1 MFDGYSPNQFGPGR
15 SAVICQHGAVATS
28 QPLAA
33 QGGLQILQR
42 GGNAVDAAVATAA
55 ILNVVEP
62 MSTGIG
68 GDAFMLVH
76 QPKDGVIR
84 GLNASG
90 RAPYAAEPEVFTKQG
105 LMSIPAFGSM
115 HPVTVPGTIDGWA
128 TLLDKCGTMTLAEV
142 LQPAINYAEKG
153 FPVSPQI
160 SLAWQ
165 ESAQM
170 LAAHPDTA
178 RTYLQN
184 GKAPAPGKIFYQPNL
199 ARTFRLIAEGGRDA
213 FYKGEIADK
222 IVKFSNE
229 NGGLFTHRDFAE
241 HRSDWVEP
249 ISANYRGYDVYEIP
263 PNGQGIAALLALN
276 IVEGFELRTMGHN
289 SPEHLHHAIE
299 AMKLG
304 FADLYEYVTD
314 PTFVD
319 VPVDGLLSSDYTE
332 SQRARISR
340 ERANMQPSPGLPA
353 MGSDTV
359 YLCAVDS
366 ERNVVS
372 FINSLF
378 AGFGSGLV
386 AGDTGIML
394 QNRGAGFS
402 LNPDHANCVAPHK
415 RTLHTIIP
423 GMIAQDGV
431 PLVTFGVMGGQMQ
444 AQGHLQFVC
453 NLVDFNMDV
462 QNALDAPRFRVMD
475 DSRIMLEASIP
486 MNTQAALAQKGHHI
500 IPGNTFFGGGQAIFI
515 NPSFGTLIAGSD
527 PRRDGCAV
535 GY

>member
-1 MFDGYSPNQFGPGR
+1 MFDGYSPNRFGPGR

-33 QGGLQILQR
+33 QGGLQILKD

-68 GDAFMLVH
+68 GDAFMLLY
-76 QPKDGVIR
+76 QPKDGTIR

-90 RAPYAAEPEVFTKQG
+90 RAPYAAELEFFTKQG
-105 LMSIPAFGSM
+105 LTSIPAFGSM
-115 HPVTVPGTIDGWA
+115 YPVTVPGTIDGWA
-128 TLLDKCGTMTLAEV
+128 TLLDKCGTMSLAEV
-142 LQPAINYAEKG
+142 LQPAIDYAENG

-160 SLAWQ
+160 GLAWQ
-165 ESAQM
+165 DSTAM
-170 LAAHPDTA
+170 LAQHPDTA
-178 RTYLQN
+178 ETYLTN
-184 GKAPAPGKIFYQPNL
+184 GKAPTPGEIFHQPNF
-199 ARTFRLIAEGGRDA
+199 ARTLRLIAEGGRDA
-213 FYKGEIADK
+213 FYRGEIADK
-222 IVKFSNE
+222 IVRFSDE
-229 NGGLFTHRDFAE
+229 NGGLFTRQDFAD
-241 HRSDWVEP
+241 HKSDWVEP
-249 ISANYRGYDVYEIP
+249 IFTNYRGYDVYEIP

-276 IVEGFELRTMGHN
+276 IVEGFDLGAIGHN
-289 SPEHLHHAIE
+289 SSEHLHCAIE

-304 FADLYEYVTD
+304 FADLYKYVTD

-319 VPVDGLLSSDYTE
+319 VPVAGLLSNHYTE
-332 SQRARISR
+332 SQRARILP
-340 ERANMQPSPGLPA
+340 ERANTEPSAGIPA

-366 ERNVVS
+366 DRNVVS

-378 AGFGSGLV
+378 AGFGSGLT

-402 LNPDHANCVAPHK
+402 LDPNHANCIAPHK

-423 GMIAQDGV
+423 GMIAQNGV

-444 AQGHLQFVC
+444 TQGHLQFVC
-453 NLVDFNMDV
+453 NLIDFNMDV

-475 DSRIMLEASIP
+475 DSRIMLETGIP
-486 MNTQAALAQKGHHI
+486 MNVQAELAQKGHHI

-515 NPSFGTLIAGSD
+515 DPSFDTLVAGSD

>member
-1 MFDGYSPNQFGPGR
+1 MFDGYRPNQFGPGR

-33 QGGLQILQR
+33 QGGLQILR
-42 GGNAVDAAVATAA
+42 EGGNAFDAAVTTAA

-68 GDAFMLVH
+68 GDAFMLVY
-76 QPKDGVIR
+76 QPQDGVIR

-90 RAPYAAEPEVFTKQG
+90 RAPYAAEPEFFTKQG
-105 LMSIPAFGSM
+105 LVSIPAFGSM
-115 HPVTVPGTIDGWA
+115 YAVTVPGTIDGWV
-128 TLLDKCGTMTLAEV
+128 TLLEECGTMSLAEV
-142 LQPAINYAEKG
+142 LQPAIDYAEKG

-165 ESAQM
+165 ESAAM
-170 LAAHPDTA
+170 LAQHPDTA
-178 RTYLQN
+178 RTYLSN
-184 GKAPAPGKIFYQPNL
+184 GKAPAPGEIFRQPNL
-199 ARTFRLIAEGGRDA
+199 ARSFRCIAEGGRDA
-213 FYKGEIADK
+213 FYKGEIAEK
-222 IVKFSNE
+222 IVKFSDE
-229 NGGLFTHRDFAE
+229 NGGLFTLQDFAE

-249 ISANYRGYDVYEIP
+249 ISTDYRGYDIYEIP

-276 IVEGFELRTMGHN
+276 IVEGFDLGTMGHN
-289 SPEHLHHAIE
+289 SPDHLHYAIE

-304 FADLYEYVTD
+304 FADLYKYVTD

-319 VPVDGLLSSDYTE
+319 VPVDGLLSDAYTR
-332 SQRARISR
+332 SQRARISP
-340 ERANMQPSPGLPA
+340 ERANMAPNPGLPS

-372 FINSLF
+372 FINSIF
-378 AGFGSGLV
+378 AGFGSHLV
-386 AGDTGIML
+386 AGDTGIVL

-402 LNPDHANCVAPHK
+402 LDANHANCIAPHK

-423 GMIAQDGV
+423 GMLAQNGV

-444 AQGHLQFVC
+444 TQGHLQFVC

-475 DSRIMLEASIP
+475 DSRVILETGIP

-500 IPGNTFFGGGQAIFI
+500 IPGSTFFGGGQAIFI
-515 NPSFGTLIAGSD
+515 NPAFDTLIAGSD

>member
-1 MFDGYSPNQFGPGR
+1 MFDGYSPNRFGPGR

-33 QGGLQILQR
+33 QAGLQILR
-42 GGNAVDAAVATAA
+42 DGGNAIDAAVATAA

-68 GDAFMLVH
+68 GDAFMLVY
-76 QPKDGVIR
+76 QPKDGTIR

-90 RAPYAAEPEVFTKQG
+90 RAPYAAELEFFTKQG
-105 LMSIPAFGSM
+105 LRSIPSFGSM
-115 HPVTVPGTIDGWA
+115 YPVTVPGTIDGWA
-128 TLLDKCGTMTLAEV
+128 TLLDECGTMSLAEV
-142 LQPAINYAEKG
+142 LQPAIDYAENG

-165 ESAQM
+165 DSAAM
-170 LAAHPDTA
+170 LAQHPDTA
-178 RTYLQN
+178 KTYLTN
-184 GKAPAPGKIFYQPNL
+184 GKAPLPGEMFRQPNF
-199 ARTFRLIAEGGRDA
+199 ARTLRLIAEGGRDA
-213 FYKGEIADK
+213 FYQGEIADK
-222 IVKFSNE
+222 IVRFSDE
-229 NGGLFTHRDFAE
+229 NGGLFTRQDFAD
-241 HRSDWVEP
+241 HKSDWVEP
-249 ISANYRGYDVYEIP
+249 ISTNYRGYDIYEIP

-276 IVEGFELRTMGHN
+276 IVEGFDLGAIGHN
-289 SPEHLHHAIE
+289 SSEHLHYAIE

-304 FADLYEYVTD
+304 FADLYKYVTD

-319 VPVDGLLSSDYTE
+319 VPVAGLLSDDYTE
-332 SQRARISR
+332 SQRARISP
-340 ERANMQPSPGLPA
+340 ERANTEPSAGVLPV
-353 MGSDTV
+353 GSDTV

-366 ERNVVS
+366 DRNVVS

-378 AGFGSGLV
+378 AGFGSGLT

-402 LNPDHANCVAPHK
+402 LNPNHANCIAPHK

-423 GMIAQDGV
+423 GMIAQNGV

-444 AQGHLQFVC
+444 TQGHLQFVC
-453 NLVDFNMDV
+453 NLIDFNMDV

-475 DSRIMLEASIP
+475 DSRIMLETGIP
-486 MNTQAALAQKGHHI
+486 MNVQAELAQKGHHI

-515 NPSFGTLIAGSD
+515 NPSFDTLVAGSD

>member
-1 MFDGYSPNQFGPGR
+1 MFDGYYPNQFGPGR

-33 QGGLQILQR
+33 QGGLQILR
-42 GGNAVDAAVATAA
+42 EGGNAIDAAVATAA

-68 GDAFMLVH
+68 GDAFMLVY
-76 QPKDGVIR
+76 QPKEGVIR
-84 GLNASG
+84 GLNAGG
-90 RAPYAAEPEVFTKQG
+90 RAPYAAELEFFTKQG
-105 LMSIPAFGSM
+105 LRSIPAFGSM
-115 HPVTVPGTIDGWA
+115 YPVTVPGTIDGWA
-128 TLLDKCGTMTLAEV
+128 TLLEACGTMSLAEV
-142 LQPAINYAEKG
+142 LQPAIDYAENG

-165 ESAQM
+165 GSAAM
-170 LAAHPDTA
+170 LAQHPDTA
-178 RTYLQN
+178 KTYLTN
-184 GKAPAPGKIFYQPNL
+184 GKAPEPGEIFRQPNF
-199 ARTFRLIAEGGRDA
+199 ARTLRLIAEGGRDA
-213 FYKGEIADK
+213 FYHGEIADK
-222 IVKFSNE
+222 IVQFSDE
-229 NGGLFTHRDFAE
+229 NGGLFTQQDFAD
-241 HRSDWVEP
+241 HKSDWVEP
-249 ISANYRGYDVYEIP
+249 ISTNYRGYDVYEIP

-276 IVEGFELRTMGHN
+276 IVEGFDLGAMGHN
-289 SPEHLHHAIE
+289 SPEHLHYAIE

-304 FADLYEYVTD
+304 FADLYKYVTD
-314 PTFVD
+314 PAFVD
-319 VPVDGLLSSDYTE
+319 VPVTGLLSDDYTE
-332 SQRARISR
+332 SQRSRISP
-340 ERANMQPSPGLPA
+340 ERANMEPSAGVPS

-359 YLCAVDS
+359 YLCAVDND
-366 ERNVVS
+366 RNVVS

-378 AGFGSGLV
+378 AGFGSGLT

-402 LNPDHANCVAPHK
+402 LDPNHANCIAPYK

-423 GMIAQDGV
+423 GMIAQNGV

-444 AQGHLQFVC
+444 TQGHLQFVS
-453 NLVDFNMDV
+453 NLIDFNMDV

-475 DSRIMLEASIP
+475 DSRIMLEAGIP
-486 MNTQAALAQKGHHI
+486 MNVQAALAQRGHHI
-500 IPGNTFFGGGQAIFI
+500 VSGDTFFGGGQAIFI
-515 NPSFGTLIAGSD
+515 NPAFDTLVAGSD